1 MTTPITTTMTHPQ
14 TPATFCIWLQG
25 FLDGAG
31 GSLDANQLT
40 TLKAKLDTVFTH
52 PEPDSDSDRAILTER
67 PDPFSEKVIEDVK
80 KQKAL
85 DDFIDDPRSKKWV
98 YDGPPTPKTWPLTWP
113 YPYCPP
119 EGPGRWWPTPAI
131 NC

>member
-1 MTTPITTTMTHPQ
+1 MTTTIANTQ

-31 GSLDANQLT
+31 DSLDANQLA

-52 PEPDSDSDRAILTER
+52 FDSDPDCAILTEESEADEATGN
-67 PDPFSEKVIEDVK
+67 PDPFFDKYVKILEEYEKR
-80 KQKAL
+80 KA
-85 DDFIDDPRSKKWV
+85 DKWV
-98 YDGPPTPKTWPLTWP
+98 YDGPPVPQTWPLPGP
-113 YPYCPP
+113 YPYYQP

>member
-1 MTTPITTTMTHPQ
+1 MTTTITNPQ

-25 FLDGAG
+25 FLEGGAG

-52 PEPDSDSDRAILTER
+52 FDSDQDCATLTEESGA
-67 PDPFSEKVIEDVK
+67 DTATETPFHLSDEFLKLLKEYEKL
-80 KQKAL
+80 KA
-85 DDFIDDPRSKKWV
+85 DKWV
-98 YDGPPTPKTWPLTWP
+98 YHGPPVPQTWPTLKLLPHYPPSHWP
-113 YPYCPP
+113 PL
-119 EGPGRWWPTPAI
+119 I